1 LDTTNLG
8 GAVFMTKY
16 SRTEKLAAAKA
27 VEAGDSAANVARRLG
42 MSRQVVQ
49 WSVRLYQ
56 EHGGSAIFEKK
67 RTYTAVQKLEVLK
80 FMHSQGMSQEEAA
93 VKFGIRGSA
102 TIWEW
107 ERRYLENGME
117 GLTPKK
123 KGRRPRVPKPKAPL
137 TPYEQL
143 LAENEYLR
151 AENEYLKKLN
161 ALVAE
166 REAREKQGKTTE

>member
-1 LDTTNLG
+1 
-8 GAVFMTKY
+8 
-16 SRTEKLAAAKA
+16 
-27 VEAGDSAANVARRLG
+27 
-42 MSRQVVQ
+42 
-49 WSVRLYQ
+49 
-56 EHGGSAIFEKK
+56 
-67 RTYTAVQKLEVLK
+67 VQKLEVLK

-107 ERRYLENGME
+107 ERRYLENGLE
-117 GLTPKK
+117 GLKPKK
-123 KGRRPRVPKPKAPL
+123 KGRRPRVSKPKAPL

-166 REAREKQGKTTE
+166 REAREKQGKKTE

>member
-1 LDTTNLG
+1 
-8 GAVFMTKY
+8 MTKY
-16 SRTEKLAAAKA
+16 SRAEKLAAAQA
-27 VEAGDSAANVARRLG
+27 VEAGDSATNVARRLG

-56 EHGGSAIFEKK
+56 AQGEAGFLAKK
-67 RTYTAVQKLEVLK
+67 ACYSVAQKLEVLK

-123 KGRRPRVPKPKAPL
+123 KGRRPRVSKPKAPL

-166 REAREKQGKTTE
+166 REAREKQGRTTE

>member
-1 LDTTNLG
+1 
-8 GAVFMTKY
+8 MTKFTHME
-16 SRTEKLAAAKA
+16 RLAAAFA
-27 VEAGDSAANVARRLG
+27 VEAGDSLSDVGRRFG
-42 MSRQVVQ
+42 MSRMVVRRSVKLYREQ
-49 WSVRLYQ
+49 GRAGFLVKKAQYTVGQKVAVLEAMWSQGLSQ
-56 EHGGSAIFEKK
+56 EDV
-67 RTYTAVQKLEVLK
+67 AVQ
-80 FMHSQGMSQEEAA
+80 
-93 VKFGIRGSA
+93 FGIRGSA

-107 ERRYLENGME
+107 ERKYLENGME

-123 KGRRPRVPKPKAPL
+123 KGRRPRVPKPKAPP

-166 REAREKQGKTTE
+166 REAREKPDRPTE